1 MVALTTPTSS
11 LCHHKLFQSGCYISS
26 IWALGSTQQ
35 NLICDPMTMSEPGP
49 QFIAG
54 GAFTIKPDDHRP
66 NHNKN
71 VKGLPPKKKQRVDGR
86 NLAKQQLLFLCMY
99 GEVFVT
105 RVPTYEHST

>member
-1 MVALTTPTSS
+1 
-11 LCHHKLFQSGCYISS
+11 
-26 IWALGSTQQ
+26 
-35 NLICDPMTMSEPGP
+35 MTMSEPGP
-49 QFIAG
+49 RLIAG

-66 NHNKN
+66 NYNKN
-71 VKGLPPKKKQRVDGR
+71 VKGLPSTQKKQRVDGR